1 MAINPIHKKNQE
13 LQMGVLPMN
22 NPRKKKPSWDF
33 PEEKEKFEGKSNQSK
48 RNLLVILQT
57 YAEGNALPE
66 HQKSQ
71 RMVGNYHVSKDEVSS
86 RCTLSLVN
94 ALNYA
99 LHKDRGLAIQ
109 LKIFDDG
116 SDPAFH
122 EKLNLILSF
131 ANFQVNVEKLDGVG
145 IMASMGVCYE
155 FAKKNYDVNSG
166 IVDRIYFTQD
176 DFLHKEDSIHYMLMN
191 YDHFSQCLG
200 NYELTLSGEH
210 NKRFFIQQNV
220 QIPCRIVEGL
230 DQYWRTTPYSS
241 QFCMLIGKDLF
252 LKNYDLFEA
261 FGKHEYNENAEDD
274 TINKMY
280 SERGV
285 WDFCPITSSVINI
298 QWEFAMPS
306 YQSVD
311 RLWSKFSFNTQ
322 KQEGDSNQVS
332 SLRDM
337 VASANRKADME
348 VKS

>member
-1 MAINPIHKKNQE
+1 MAINPIHKQNQE
-13 LQMGVLPMN
+13 LPMGVLPIT
-22 NPRKKKPSWDF
+22 NPRKEKPSWDF
-33 PEEKEKFEGKSNQSK
+33 PEEEEKFEGKSNK
-48 RNLLVILQT
+48 RHLLVVLQT

-109 LKIFDDG
+109 LKVFDDG
-116 SDPAFH
+116 SDPAFL
-122 EKLNLILSF
+122 EKLNAILSF
-131 ANFQVNVEKLDGVG
+131 ADFEVNVQTLDRVG
-145 IMASMGVCYE
+145 IMGSIKTCYE
-155 FAKKNYDVNSG
+155 FAEENA
-166 IVDRIYFTQD
+166 VDRIYFTQD

-191 YDHFSQCLG
+191 YDHFSTCLG
-200 NYELTLSGEH
+200 NKELTLSGEH
-210 NKRFFIQQNV
+210 NRRFFIQENV

-241 QFCMLIGKDLF
+241 QFCMLVGKKLF
-252 LKNYDLFEA
+252 VDNYDLFEA
-261 FGKHEYNENAEDD
+261 FGKHEYGESAEDD
-274 TINKMY
+274 TINKLY
-280 SERGV
+280 TERGV

-306 YQSVD
+306 YQSID
-311 RLWSKFSFNTQ
+311 LLWSKFTFNLE
-322 KQEGDSNQVS
+322 KQEGDSNQVA

-337 VASANRKADME
+337 VASANKKADME